1 MLDMAKSSIILFFK
15 GKLFQNPAEVWR
27 QLAIGDRADA
37 RGLPRRERSCSVL
50 ARRFAGAIAGFI
62 GGAAQPALF
71 RNLKFR

>member
-27 QLAIGDRADA
+27 QLAIGIA
-37 RGLPRRERSCSVL
+37 LTL
-50 ARRFAGAIAGFI
+50 AVFLVATKLLGFGAPFAGVIAGFI

>member
-1 MLDMAKSSIILFFK
+1 MLDMARSSIVLFFK

-27 QLAIGDRADA
+27 QLAIGVALTLA
-37 RGLPRRERSCSVL
+37 VFLVAAELLGLGLPL
-50 ARRFAGAIAGFI
+50 AGAIAGFV

>member
-27 QLAIGDRADA
+27 QLAIGVALTLA
-37 RGLPRRERSCSVL
+37 IFIAAAKLLGLGLPLS
-50 ARRFAGAIAGFI
+50 GAIAGFI